1 MAQDLLVWLGI
12 LFCISQSAMFSGLN
26 LAVFSV
32 SRLRIE
38 TATDQGD
45 ARAARVLAL
54 RRNSNFTLTTILWG
68 NVGINVLL
76 TLLAESMLAGV
87 AAFLFSTFL
96 ITIVGEIL
104 PQAWF
109 SRHALRVAAKFAPV
123 LRVYQIL
130 LAPVAWPSARLLDA
144 WIGSEGIPWFREGEL
159 RQVLHRHAE
168 EGGTEIS
175 RIEALGASNFLAL
188 DDIPVGEEG
197 EPVDPRSII
206 RLPFRHGRPVLP
218 AITAQADDPFLQQLA
233 ASGRKW
239 VVIVDE
245 QGMPQEV
252 LSVPTMLRQ
261 AFFGESSG
269 GTDKLCHRPLI
280 VYDPQTPLGHLIGRF
295 RVNPERPGDDVI
307 DEDVILVWSDDC
319 RRIVTGADLLGRLLR
334 RIARDSS

>member
-38 TATDQGD
+38 TAADQGD

-76 TLLAESMLAGV
+76 TLLADSMLAGV
-87 AAFLFSTFL
+87 TAFLFSTFL
-96 ITIVGEIL
+96 ITIFGEIL

-109 SRHALRVAAKFAPV
+109 SRHALQVAAWFAPV
-123 LRVYQIL
+123 LRVYQVL

-144 WIGSEGIPWFREGEL
+144 WIGSEGIPWFREHEL
-159 RQVLHRHAE
+159 RQLLYRHAKD
-168 EGGTEIS
+168 GDTEIS

-188 DDIPVGEEG
+188 DDIPVGDEG

-218 AITAQADDPFLQQLA
+218 AVTARVDDPFLLQLT

-239 VVIVDE
+239 IVIVDE

-261 AFFGESSG
+261 TFFGDHAR

-280 VYDPQTPLGHLIGRF
+280 VYDPDTPLGQLIGRF
-295 RVNPERPGDDVI
+295 RVHPERPGDDVI
-307 DEDVILVWSDDC
+307 DEDVILVWSDNS
-319 RRIVTGADLLGRLLR
+319 RRIITGTDLLGRLLR
-334 RIARDSS
+334 RIVRTPD